1 MKLDL
6 PAPMV
11 TLGPPPDATY
21 FALDRAMAC
30 PACVVVFTAQRVCPA
45 CASADL
51 YPLETFFARR
61 NGRAHERATVAEL
74 NELHVVRSAS

>member
-1 MKLDL
+1 VNLDT

-30 PACVVVFTAQRVCPA
+30 PACLVTFTAQRACPA
-45 CASADL
+45 CASKDL
-51 YPLETFFARR
+51 YPLDTFFARR
-61 NGRAHERATVAEL
+61 NGRAHEAATVAEL
-74 NELHVVRSAS
+74 DRLHVLKAS